1 MRGCGENLGRRTGGT
16 PDKFIIYVPGPSVKE
31 ERNSPLRVKQER
43 RWQVLEEK
51 KALVASAVTR
61 GLSPYRDDSYWALT
75 TRTLPPVESTYRV
88 RVGEKVR
95 ASSRVSNHWFSTA

>member
-1 MRGCGENLGRRTGGT
+1 MRGCGENLGRADGRT
-16 PDKFIIYVPGPSVKE
+16 PDKLHICSGPSVKE

-61 GLSPYRDDSYWALT
+61 AFPHTEMILIGR
-75 TRTLPPVESTYRV
+75 
-88 RVGEKVR
+88 
-95 ASSRVSNHWFSTA
+95 